1 MKKIIYIL
9 SAIIIVLFFFGACK
23 GSTTGAFKL
32 DRIVYMMKIV
42 GNEFYHILHPNNVR
56 SIRVNDVPMPNDVL
70 GKVASFLVVYMLLI
84 ASGVIV
90 LCFTGIDPFNSLI
103 ASLSAVGNVGLGVG
117 LTGFEGS
124 WANIPD
130 LGLYMLSFLMIAG
143 RLELFSL
150 LIIFSRIFWNK

>member
-1 MKKIIYIL
+1 M
-9 SAIIIVLFFFGACK
+9 
-23 GSTTGAFKL
+23 
-32 DRIVYMMKIV
+32 
-42 GNEFYHILHPNNVR
+42 
-56 SIRVNDVPMPNDVL
+56 NDVPMPNDVL
-70 GKVASFLVVYMLLI
+70 GKVVSFLVVYMLLI